1 RSVKAASRDAEQP
14 RNSRSVPSAGGAV
27 LRASLRSCLAPVA
40 LISAFFAA
48 ENFGVA
54 GPGDQP
60 SNVRQTTFSRDV
72 APILQRSCQNCHRPG
87 NIAPMS
93 FLTYKDVRPWARAIK
108 EKVVL
113 REMPPWFI
121 DRNVGIRHFKDN
133 PSLSDEEI
141 AKITAWV

>member
-1 RSVKAASRDAEQP
+1 MKNRT
-14 RNSRSVPSAGGAV
+14 
-27 LRASLRSCLAPVA
+27 LRTSLAPVA
-40 LISAFFAA
+40 IITAFFAA

-60 SNVRQTTFSRDV
+60 GNVQTTFSRDV

-108 EKVVL
+108 EKVVR

-121 DRNVGIRHFKDN
+121 DRNVGIRHFKDD

-141 AKITAWV
+141 TK